1 MLTLACCGDPVMII
15 WIQEVIGFMIIFCN
29 TQSCIGKI
37 RLVST
42 LINSVLFMKTNFYFL
57 GTFQIH
63 TRGLVAVHV
72 YCCHFSIYILT
83 CYILNICVQPMG
95 STGHK
100 WVFPVLHHSAPNLN
114 LLSICL
120 IGGQQP
126 HPEPHKL
133 PEPFPSH
140 SDEVVEFLYI
150 ATYGYWW
157 DYFTIEKTNQFVII
171 MLLPKKEAIIS
182 DSIQISKS
190 GL

>member
-1 MLTLACCGDPVMII
+1 MLTLASCGDPVMII
-15 WIQEVIGFMIIFCN
+15 WIQEVIGFMMIFCN

-42 LINSVLFMKTNFYFL
+42 LINGVLFMKTNFYFL

-63 TRGLVAVHV
+63 TRGLMAVHV

-95 STGHK
+95 SNRHK

-120 IGGQQP
+120 IGGQRP
-126 HPEPHKL
+126 HPEHHKL

-140 SDEVVEFLYI
+140 IDEVVKFLYI
-150 ATYGYWW
+150 ST
-157 DYFTIEKTNQFVII
+157 
-171 MLLPKKEAIIS
+171 
-182 DSIQISKS
+182 
-190 GL
+190 

>member
-1 MLTLACCGDPVMII
+1 MY
-15 WIQEVIGFMIIFCN
+15 F
-29 TQSCIGKI
+29 S
-37 RLVST
+37 
-42 LINSVLFMKTNFYFL
+42 MKTNFYFL

-63 TRGLVAVHV
+63 TRGFMAVHV

-83 CYILNICVQPMG
+83 CYILNICVHPMG

-120 IGGQQP
+120 IGGQRP
-126 HPEPHKL
+126 HPVHHKL

>member
-1 MLTLACCGDPVMII
+1 
-15 WIQEVIGFMIIFCN
+15 
-29 TQSCIGKI
+29 
-37 RLVST
+37 
-42 LINSVLFMKTNFYFL
+42 
-57 GTFQIH
+57 
-63 TRGLVAVHV
+63 
-72 YCCHFSIYILT
+72 
-83 CYILNICVQPMG
+83 MG

-120 IGGQQP
+120 IGGQRP
-126 HPEPHKL
+126 HPVHHKL

-140 SDEVVEFLYI
+140 SDEVVKFLYI